1 MQKSFKRIR
10 AGLDG
15 HRSAPSD
22 NTGQP
27 PPHTQVLNVTG
38 DAPSGSKVEVFHLVI
53 PFTVGDEQSSTCV
66 IQMEKLD
73 DIDLLER
80 GTSNVTDSPVDEK
93 SAGSDIKAF
102 IQQCI
107 VNETNVLV
115 DEQSPG
121 ARTNIGTPVDKQSA
135 GITNVLWNLVDEQ
148 SPGTAHGSG
157 NPVDGQSAGLTGEQ
171 QSSDV
176 ETLVTEN
183 VEGLN
188 EDTWK
193 KMLTDT
199 IDAIL
204 DQDDIDVGCNTLL
217 EHKIDTGCAMPIKL
231 FRRRMSLGIPVKEVD
246 VTTFH
251 SKQGRKF
258 HMAEEQVHFM
268 KGGSRYSWDIPPDE
282 GNKAVTFNDGVVQS
296 SSVGGRKFSWDKP
309 PNLSNFNSG
318 LVNLQCMGGKHYSW
332 DSYRAPSHED
342 FISHGI

>member
-38 DAPSGSKVEVFHLVI
+38 DAPSSLKVDILHLVI

-73 DIDLLER
+73 DILDG

-115 DEQSPG
+115 NEQSAG
-121 ARTNIGTPVDKQSA
+121 AGTNIGTPVDEQSA
-135 GITNVLWNLVDEQ
+135 GITNVPWNPVDEQ
-148 SPGTAHGSG
+148 SAGTAHGSG

-176 ETLVTEN
+176 EAFVTEN

-193 KMLTDT
+193 KILTDT

-217 EHKIDTGCAMPIKL
+217 ECKIDTGCTMSIKQ
-231 FRRRMSLGIPVKEVD
+231 FMRRMSLGIPVEEVD
-246 VTTFH
+246 VTSFN
-251 SKQGRKF
+251 SKQERKF

-268 KGGSRYSWDIPPDE
+268 KGGRRYSWDIPPDE

-296 SSVGGRKFSWDKP
+296 SSIGGRKFSWDKA

-318 LVNLQCMGGKHYSW
+318 LVNLQCMGGKHYRW
-332 DSYRAPSHED
+332 DSFRAPSYEE
-342 FISHGI
+342 FISHSI